1 MINVL
6 ANAKEISVDKTAS
19 FQPQDVWKTA
29 VEIHSLM
36 PETKLMPNSSN
47 LKSKLNQQVKK
58 EKEVKNHQLFQN

>member
-1 MINVL
+1 VINVL